1 MNDQTIRRL
10 VALFAVIAAVIMLVA
25 GVAVRN
31 LSREAAASDWVNQTH
46 AVILE
51 LGEIR
56 SGFYA
61 SEAALR
67 TLAVAGDE
75 RDAAACQETVA
86 SLLEHVEVARA
97 LTRSNREQA
106 KQVDRL
112 ETFATAR
119 HTLTRDVL
127 AARKAGR
134 LEVVRSLLAAE
145 TAAGTGADVRR
156 VADKLKLEQ
165 MALLAARDG
174 EAFLQAQTTRWTV
187 WSGVALNFV
196 LLGVAAWLVRDD
208 IAMRR
213 RAAAVLQ
220 QANEQLDTKVQARTV
235 ELASTNQRLTAENL
249 ERRWSVQALEHQLR
263 YNELIVNSISDLI
276 FVLTKAQNISRINPA
291 VAHVTG
297 WEPTQVI
304 NRPLFGFVRLLEA
317 PRHFSPGIV
326 DPVAQALKEGRD
338 MRDLPAVISDR
349 LSRDIPVRFTLFPL
363 RDRDKVV
370 GAVVI
375 LRVESPAA

>member
-1 MNDQTIRRL
+1 MNDKTIRRL
-10 VALFAVIAAVIMLVA
+10 VALFVVIAAVITLVA

-31 LSREAAASDWVNQTH
+31 INREVAASDWVNHTH

-56 SGFYA
+56 SAFLA
-61 SEAALR
+61 SDAALR
-67 TLAVAGDE
+67 TLAVAGNE
-75 RDAAACQETVA
+75 RDEAAGQETMTTLA
-86 SLLEHVEVARA
+86 EHVAVAKA

-106 KQVDRL
+106 QQVGRL
-112 ETFATAR
+112 EALVTAR
-119 HTLTRDVL
+119 NTLTREVL
-127 AARKAGR
+127 AARTAGR
-134 LEVVRSLLAAE
+134 LEAVRSLLAAD

-156 VADKLKLEQ
+156 VVDKLKLEQ

-220 QANEQLDTKVQARTV
+220 QANEQLDAKVTARTA
-235 ELASTNQRLTAENL
+235 ELASANERLTAENL
-249 ERRWSVQALEHQLR
+249 ERRWSAQALEHQLR
-263 YNELIVNSISDLI
+263 YHELIVNSISDLV

-297 WEPTQVI
+297 WESTQVI

-338 MRDLPAVISDR
+338 LRDLPAVISDR
-349 LSRDIPVRFTLFPL
+349 LGREIPVRFTLFPL

-375 LRVESPAA
+375 LRVESPAT